1 MMGYDM
7 AKGEKMGG
15 RYLAD
20 YTLRLLQL
28 ETCVYVQ
35 MLLPMV
41 LLYCCPRVVD
51 RN

>member
-1 MMGYDM
+1 
-7 AKGEKMGG
+7 MGG

-35 MLLPMV
+35 MLLLLLMV